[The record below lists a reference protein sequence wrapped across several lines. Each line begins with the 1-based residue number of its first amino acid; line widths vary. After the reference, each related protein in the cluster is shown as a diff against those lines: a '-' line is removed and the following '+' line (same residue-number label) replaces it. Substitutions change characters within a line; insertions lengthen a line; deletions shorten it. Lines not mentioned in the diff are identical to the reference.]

1 MAKEEWSIA
10 DFEIGKFIGEGKFGK
25 VYLAR
30 EKQVLFRSGYV
41 VALKVIFK
49 AKLEKYRS
57 HSHLRREIEIQHNL
71 NHSNVLRL
79 FAWFHDE
86 TRVFLVLEYAA
97 RGELYKVLKSLHH
110 FSEKRTATVR
120 NYVASLAGALAYCHG
135 KHVIHRDIKPE
146 NLLLDIEVHI
156 SLFNYLIVEGR
167 LKIADFGWAVQS
179 NSKRN
184 TMCGTIDYLA
194 PEMVEKKEHDH
205 AVDNWTLG
213 ILCYEFLYGVPPF
226 EAEDE
231 YVTFRRIM
239 KVDLK
244 FPSEPHISAEAK
256 DLISKLL
263 VKDSSKRLS
272 LHKILM
278 HPWIVQNADP
288 SGSCFE

>member
-1 MAKEEWSIA
+1 M
-10 DFEIGKFIGEGKFGK
+10 
-25 VYLAR
+25 
-30 EKQVLFRSGYV
+30 
-41 VALKVIFK
+41 
-49 AKLEKYRS
+49 
-57 HSHLRREIEIQHNL
+57 
-71 NHSNVLRL
+71 
-79 FAWFHDE
+79 
-86 TRVFLVLEYAA
+86 VFLQ
-97 RGELYKVLKSLHH
+97 
-110 FSEKRTATVR
+110 
-120 NYVASLAGALAYCHG
+120 
-135 KHVIHRDIKPE
+135 
-146 NLLLDIEVHI
+146 
-156 SLFNYLIVEGR
+156 GR